1 MTEKQIIELKKSI
14 FSDVGKYL
22 QERLSN
28 ETASNSLNEGFWG
41 TGPLDNDQVLDI
53 RGKLIDK
60 NTNNYLKEIKRL
72 HNGTPQKSWYA
83 VGLCEFLIDM
93 YIKINIPFFLK
104 NTDILD
110 LYEKAIDNSDDA
122 DWFRE
127 WNDPEKIKESVEKC
141 RQNLKQ
147 YTKIIE
153 ES

>member
-14 FSDVGKYL
+14 FSDISDYL

-28 ETASNSLNEGFWG
+28 ETESNSLNEGYWG
-41 TGPLDNDQVLDI
+41 TKPLANDYVLDI
-53 RGKLIDK
+53 RDKLIDK

-83 VGLCEFLIDM
+83 VGLCEFLIEM
-93 YIKINIPFFLK
+93 HIKMNIPFFLK
-104 NTDILD
+104 DTDILD
-110 LYEKAIDNSDDA
+110 LYGKAIENSDDV

-127 WNDPEKIKESVEKC
+127 WNDPEKIKESVENC
-141 RQNLKQ
+141 RQNLKK

>member
-14 FSDVGKYL
+14 FFDVGKYL
-22 QERLSN
+22 QEKLQN
-28 ETASNSLNEGFWG
+28 ETESKSLNEGYWG
-41 TGPLDNDQVLDI
+41 TKPLDNDYVLDI
-53 RGKLIDK
+53 RDRLIDK

-72 HNGTPQKSWYA
+72 HNGTPQESWYA

-93 YIKINIPFFLK
+93 HIKMNIPFFLK
-104 NTDILD
+104 DTDILD
-110 LYEKAIDNSDDA
+110 LYGKAIENSDDA

-141 RQNLKQ
+141 RQNLKK

>member
-1 MTEKQIIELKKSI
+1 
-14 FSDVGKYL
+14 
-22 QERLSN
+22 
-28 ETASNSLNEGFWG
+28 
-41 TGPLDNDQVLDI
+41 
-53 RGKLIDK
+53 
-60 NTNNYLKEIKRL
+60 
-72 HNGTPQKSWYA
+72 
-83 VGLCEFLIDM
+83 M

-141 RQNLKQ
+141 RQNLKK
-147 YTKIIE
+147 YTKIIK